1 MWPLVRQAR
10 YLGRYREIAQVLV
23 HHGFGYLVDQL
34 GLSALLSL
42 PRRVIL
48 RAPAPPPLGN
58 AARLREALIELGP
71 TFVKLGQA
79 LSTRPDLLP
88 TDVISE
94 LSKLQDT
101 VPPFPGEQAVALIE
115 ATFQTPIEQIFTH
128 FERQPFAAA
137 SLGQVHAAILPDG
150 TQVVVKVQRP
160 DIANRI
166 QTDLAIL
173 ADLAALAQER
183 LPLAAQYN
191 VCEIVWEFSAMLRA
205 ELDYVREARNAERF
219 RQMFCGNP
227 HIYIPRV
234 YWEYTDT
241 RILTTERIVGIK
253 LNDTAGLRAAGVDLP
268 RLARACLDI
277 TLEEIFAHGF
287 FHSDPHP
294 GNFFVING
302 DVLGVVDFGQVGT
315 LDHATMQGLLW
326 MMGALVNHDS
336 QGLLR
341 ALERLEVIARR
352 SATMALR
359 RDLERFVEGFVDRPL
374 GLISARETFEGLTA
388 LLRRHRLVIP
398 GPLAT
403 LLKTIVM
410 MEGLGMQLDPGLN
423 VFAAARPY
431 IQRAL
436 REQVNPTALGAQA
449 LASGRELSELAFEIP
464 MQLSQSLQ
472 HLNDGELRL
481 QTRELELRRVASA
494 LIGAA
499 NRLALALV
507 VSAFIVGVAVLVIA
521 MRAFNWYGL
530 LPWTLL
536 FIGVGGVVTGGIML
550 TLALLRRE

>member
-48 RAPAPPPLGN
+48 RAPAPPPLGS

-115 ATFQTPIEQIFTH
+115 ATFQAPIEQIFTH

-137 SLGQVHAAILPDG
+137 SLGQVHAAVLPDG

-191 VCEIVWEFSAMLRA
+191 VCEIVWEFSTMLRA

-268 RLARACLDI
+268 RLARVSLDI

-341 ALERLEVIARR
+341 ALERLGVIARR

-436 REQVNPTALGAQA
+436 REQINPTALGAQA
-449 LASGRELSELAFEIP
+449 LAGGRELSELAFEIP

-507 VSAFIVGVAVLVIA
+507 VSAFIVGVAALVIA
-521 MRAFNWYGL
+521 MRAFNWYSL

-536 FIGVGGVVTGGIML
+536 FVGVGGVVTGGIML

>member
-150 TQVVVKVQRP
+150 TQVVVKVQRL

-191 VCEIVWEFSAMLRA
+191 VCEIVWEFSAMLRPS
-205 ELDYVREARNAERF
+205 LIMYER
-219 RQMFCGNP
+219 
-227 HIYIPRV
+227 
-234 YWEYTDT
+234 
-241 RILTTERIVGIK
+241 
-253 LNDTAGLRAAGVDLP
+253 
-268 RLARACLDI
+268 
-277 TLEEIFAHGF
+277 
-287 FHSDPHP
+287 
-294 GNFFVING
+294 
-302 DVLGVVDFGQVGT
+302 
-315 LDHATMQGLLW
+315 HATP
-326 MMGALVNHDS
+326 
-336 QGLLR
+336 
-341 ALERLEVIARR
+341 
-352 SATMALR
+352 SAFGKCFA
-359 RDLERFVEGFVDRPL
+359 
-374 GLISARETFEGLTA
+374 ETRTFTFHECIGN
-388 LLRRHRLVIP
+388 IP
-398 GPLAT
+398 IP
-403 LLKTIVM
+403 
-410 MEGLGMQLDPGLN
+410 
-423 VFAAARPY
+423 
-431 IQRAL
+431 
-436 REQVNPTALGAQA
+436 
-449 LASGRELSELAFEIP
+449 AS
-464 MQLSQSLQ
+464 
-472 HLNDGELRL
+472 LRL
-481 QTRELELRRVASA
+481 SVL
-494 LIGAA
+494 
-499 NRLALALV
+499 LV
-507 VSAFIVGVAVLVIA
+507 S
-521 MRAFNWYGL
+521 N
-530 LPWTLL
+530 
-536 FIGVGGVVTGGIML
+536 
-550 TLALLRRE
+550 

>member
-48 RAPAPPPLGN
+48 RAPAPPPLGS

-115 ATFQTPIEQIFTH
+115 ATFQAPIEQIFTH

-137 SLGQVHAAILPDG
+137 SLGQVHAAVLPDG

-268 RLARACLDI
+268 RLARVSLDI

-341 ALERLEVIARR
+341 ALERLGVIARR

-436 REQVNPTALGAQA
+436 REQINPTALGAQA
-449 LASGRELSELAFEIP
+449 LAGGRELGELAFEIP

-507 VSAFIVGVAVLVIA
+507 VSAFIVGVAALVIA

-536 FIGVGGVVTGGIML
+536 FVGVGGVVTGGIML

>member
-1 MWPLVRQAR
+1 
-10 YLGRYREIAQVLV
+10 
-23 HHGFGYLVDQL
+23 
-34 GLSALLSL
+34 
-42 PRRVIL
+42 
-48 RAPAPPPLGN
+48 
-58 AARLREALIELGP
+58 
-71 TFVKLGQA
+71 
-79 LSTRPDLLP
+79 
-88 TDVISE
+88 
-94 LSKLQDT
+94 
-101 VPPFPGEQAVALIE
+101 
-115 ATFQTPIEQIFTH
+115 
-128 FERQPFAAA
+128 
-137 SLGQVHAAILPDG
+137 
-150 TQVVVKVQRP
+150 
-160 DIANRI
+160 
-166 QTDLAIL
+166 
-173 ADLAALAQER
+173 
-183 LPLAAQYN
+183 
-191 VCEIVWEFSAMLRA
+191 
-205 ELDYVREARNAERF
+205 
-219 RQMFCGNP
+219 
-227 HIYIPRV
+227 
-234 YWEYTDT
+234 
-241 RILTTERIVGIK
+241 
-253 LNDTAGLRAAGVDLP
+253 
-268 RLARACLDI
+268 
-277 TLEEIFAHGF
+277 
-287 FHSDPHP
+287 
-294 GNFFVING
+294 
-302 DVLGVVDFGQVGT
+302 
-315 LDHATMQGLLW
+315 

-341 ALERLEVIARR
+341 ALERLGVIARR

-436 REQVNPTALGAQA
+436 REQINPTALGAQA